1 MKLLKNILIKFIWVI
16 LILMVAFNVYNFVSI
31 NLLHKDLAA
40 VNGYALLEVVSG
52 SMEPTLHVGDLIII
66 DTNWK
71 NYEKGDIIT
80 FRDVNGA
87 FVTHRINKIS
97 NGKMITQG
105 DANESEDE
113 EMSTSSIVGKCVS
126 RVPGGGK
133 LIASFKSP
141 VVMLLILVIGI
152 VCCALASTDNN
163 MVPKDLTDEEKE
175 FLEYK
180 KNKNI
185 MAAGVNDSLLEESP
199 THEIR
204 LVKDEKKSKTAKKS
218 TTTKKTSTAES
229 TKKKV
234 STKAKEEKEST
245 PKKTSQA
252 LKKSTANTK
261 KTASKST
268 TKSMTKSSSKASTP
282 KKADSSK
289 TSAAKTSKDVS
300 KPKTTRTTKST
311 KSTKDGSAA
320 KPKTSSKTTKSTT
333 SSRTTKSKTVK

>member
-40 VNGYALLEVVSG
+40 VNGYALLEVISG

-80 FRDVNGA
+80 FRDVNEA

-204 LVKDEKKSKTAKKS
+204 LVKDDKKVKTAKKS

-252 LKKSTANTK
+252 LKKNTANTK
-261 KTASKST
+261 KTTSSSTTKST
-268 TKSMTKSSSKASTP
+268 TKSGSKASTP
-282 KKADSSK
+282 KKAAVPK
-289 TSAAKTSKDVS
+289 ASAAKTSKDTS

-311 KSTKDGSAA
+311 KDSSDA